1 MLPRINDD
9 VNEEWL
15 ADKSRYAIDGL
26 KRRRL
31 DKPWVR
37 RDGQLRP
44 ASWAR
49 GVHRDREQ
57 ADRRSPATGSA
68 PLRAICATPRACWR

>member
-1 MLPRINDD
+1 MRVLPRTNDD

-37 RDGQLRP
+37 RDGKLRP
-44 ASWAR
+44 ASWPEAFTAIA
-49 GVHRDREQ
+49 DRLKGTAGR
-57 ADRRSPATGSA
+57 ADRRD
-68 PLRAICATPRACWR
+68 RR